1 MDNEKMLLQK
11 RFEELSGRSY
21 NKGIWVYSDFL
32 TTAQQALLMS
42 LHLPCKFE
50 LFGGYEGAER
60 RVACFGSEE
69 NCGYEAYPPIVCLKI
84 EPLSQKF
91 ADALTH
97 RDFLGSIMGLGVKR
111 EVLGDI
117 IVYENCGYVFCLD
130 GISQYICES
139 LESVRRT
146 TVKCAVTDAP
156 PAQTSALPDEEE
168 FIIASPRLD
177 AVIASVYNFSRNVAK
192 EAVEKGLVSVN
203 SVLSQNPAA
212 QLNEHDR
219 VSVRGSG
226 RFIFEGIRRE
236 TKKGRLWA
244 AVRVYK

>member
-1 MDNEKMLLQK
+1 MDNETKLLQK
-11 RFEELSGRSY
+11 RFEELAGRSY

-42 LHLPCKFE
+42 LRLTGKFE
-50 LFGGYEGAER
+50 LNGGFEGAER
-60 RVACFGSEE
+60 RLACFGSEE
-69 NCGYEAYPPIVCLKI
+69 ACGYEAYPPIVCVKI

-97 RDFLGSIMGLGVKR
+97 RDFLGSLMALGVKR

-117 IVYENCGYVFCLD
+117 IIFENCGYVFCLES
-130 GISQYICES
+130 ISAYICES
-139 LESVRRT
+139 LESVRHT
-146 TVKCAVTDAP
+146 SVKCTLADSP
-156 PAQTSALPDEEE
+156 PAKADELPDEEE

-177 AVIASVYNFSRNVAK
+177 AVVASVYNLSRNAAK
-192 EAVEKGLVSVN
+192 EAVEKGMVSIN

-212 QLNEHDR
+212 QLSEHDR